1 MTNSSWV
8 AEQLAGYQPEQDGLC
23 AYERVTRQLMLHHA
37 ATQPR
42 AFWRD
47 CFTPGHFTAS
57 MLVTNPTHSKVL
69 LMHHKKLQHWLQFG
83 GHADGEEN
91 LLAVAVRELEEESG
105 YGSDAITLQPGVF
118 DLDIQCIPA
127 RGAEPEH
134 LHYDMRFLA
143 VVDDTQPVPGS
154 AEQQECRWFGLAEV
168 EAMVPVGQGRWRMMQ
183 KLRLLAG

>member
-57 MLVTNPTHSKVL
+57 MLVTNLTHSKVL

-91 LLAVAVRELEEESG
+91 LLAACRRNLDLTLLVLNNFNFGMTGGQYSATTPPEPPRSINLTVLPLIRCFVC
-105 YGSDAITLQPGVF
+105 AIQ
-118 DLDIQCIPA
+118 
-127 RGAEPEH
+127 
-134 LHYDMRFLA
+134 
-143 VVDDTQPVPGS
+143 
-154 AEQQECRWFGLAEV
+154 
-168 EAMVPVGQGRWRMMQ
+168 
-183 KLRLLAG
+183 